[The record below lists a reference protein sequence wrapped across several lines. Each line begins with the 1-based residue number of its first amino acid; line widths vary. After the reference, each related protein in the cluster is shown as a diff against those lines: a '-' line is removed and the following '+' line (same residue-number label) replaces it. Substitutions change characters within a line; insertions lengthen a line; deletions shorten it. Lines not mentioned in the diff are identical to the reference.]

1 MHRQI
6 GRVYYLLYTVTRVV
20 DQKSNKDKKLIYMN
34 VSEYICEK

>member
-20 DQKSNKDKKLIYMN
+20 EQNSSKDEKFIWMI
-34 VSEYICEK
+34 VSEDLCEL